1 MIWWWLWLAA
11 AAGENAAWPA
21 TDSRTISGTSSA
33 AAGGGGPGT
42 SVRPTGAGASNEK
55 LCIVTPI
62 RLALPLS
69 RVARSSSPACSA
81 SPRSSSNSSA
91 SGGSAGIVISWV
103 GGRARRRRRGQP
115 AEQLEQLG
123 QRRIGRNRDFVD
135 GVQVEPLQQR
145 ISVDGRAVDRDT
157 AVLREN
163 DRALGLEQTRQRA
176 TLRFL
181 FLFGG
186 GITEQLER
194 A

>member
-21 TDSRTISGTSSA
+21 TDSRTVSGTSSA
-33 AAGGGGPGT
+33 GGRGGGPGGRGRGPRAVGPPARCG
-42 SVRPTGAGASNEK
+42 SVERKAVHRDAD
-55 LCIVTPI
+55 
-62 RLALPLS
+62 AL
-69 RVARSSSPACSA
+69 RA
-81 SPRSSSNSSA
+81 SPE
-91 SGGSAGIVISWV
+91 SGGEVLFP
-103 GGRARRRRRGQP
+103 RLLGQP
-115 AEQLEQLG
+115 AQQLEQLG

-176 TLRFL
+176 KLRFL

>member
-1 MIWWWLWLAA
+1 MIWWWLWRAA
-11 AAGENAAWPA
+11 ASGENAAWPA

-69 RVARSSSPACSA
+69 EVAGEALSP
-81 SPRSSSNSSA
+81 P
-91 SGGSAGIVISWV
+91 VL
-103 GGRARRRRRGQP
+103 GQP
-115 AEQLEQLG
+115 PQQLEQLG
-123 QRRIGRNRDFVD
+123 QGRIGRNRDFVE

-176 TLRFL
+176 KLRFL